1 MQTHTD
7 FDIAIVGGG
16 MVGASLACALGGSGL
31 NVAVIEA
38 VPLPSASQPS
48 YDERSTALAPTTR
61 RILGALGLWP
71 AVRPHAAPIREI
83 RVSDRGRFGM
93 SRMDADEEGLE
104 ALGYVVP
111 NRCLGDVFAARLA
124 ELDNVTLMTPVTVE
138 AVRQEE
144 DRVCLDVRGES
155 EATITA
161 RLAVAADGA
170 RSRMREMIGVDSSE
184 RDYGQHAVVCNVTPA
199 RDPAGRAFERFTERG
214 PLAVLPLDSG
224 RCAVVWTLPPEAA
237 ERVKSLSDEDFLREL
252 QDCFGWRLGRFLRV
266 GCRAVYPLTLLRS
279 REFHRGRVVIV
290 GNAAHTLHPV
300 AGQGFNLALRDVA
313 ELAERIFNA
322 ADPGDPDLLHAY
334 AQARMSDYRRT
345 VGFTDGLVR
354 LFSHAAPGVTLARN
368 LGLMGMEL
376 LPGVKRG
383 LMRSAMGRAGRLS
396 RLARGVPLAAS
407 SKGEAS

>member
-1 MQTHTD
+1 MRKAPD
-7 FDIAIVGGG
+7 YDIAIVGGG

-31 NVAVIEA
+31 KVAVIEA

-61 RILGALGLWP
+61 RILEALGLWRL
-71 AVRPHAAPIREI
+71 VRPHAAPIREI
-83 RVSDRGRFGM
+83 RVTDRGRFGM
-93 SRMDADEEGLE
+93 TRMDASEEGLE

-111 NRCLGDVFAARLA
+111 NRCLGDAFAARLG

-138 AVRQEE
+138 AVREE
-144 DRVCLDVRGES
+144 GDHVCLDVHGEKA
-155 EATITA
+155 ETLTA

-170 RSRMREMIGVDSSE
+170 RSKIREMIGVDSSE
-184 RDYGQHAVVCNVTPA
+184 REYGQHAVVCNVTPA

-214 PLAVLPLDSG
+214 PLAVLPLDAG
-224 RCAVVWTLPPEAA
+224 RCAVVWTLTPEAA
-237 ERVKSLSDEDFLREL
+237 ERAVSLSDEEFLVDL
-252 QDCFGWRLGRFLRV
+252 QACFGWRLGRILRV
-266 GCRAVYPLTLLRS
+266 GGRAVYPLTLLRS
-279 REFHRGRVVIV
+279 RAFHRGRVVIV

-313 ELAERIFNA
+313 ELAERVYDA
-322 ADPGDPDLLHAY
+322 EDPGAPELLEAY
-334 AQARMSDYRRT
+334 AAARMTDYRRT

-354 LFSHAAPGVTLARN
+354 LFSHAAPGITLARN

-396 RLARGVPLAAS
+396 RLARGVPLATTG
-407 SKGEAS
+407 KGEDV